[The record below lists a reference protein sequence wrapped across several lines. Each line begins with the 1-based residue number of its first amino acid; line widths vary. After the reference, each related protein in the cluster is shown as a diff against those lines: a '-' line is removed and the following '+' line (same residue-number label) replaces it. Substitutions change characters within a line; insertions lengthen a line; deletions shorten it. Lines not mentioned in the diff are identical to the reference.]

1 MSFAKRFISATK
13 IVLAVL
19 VLVGATV
26 CLSCSSDNSVRDKE
40 LERRIIDSLLEHKND
55 AVSKIDM
62 NKVLGTEWRKICIQG
77 PYFVKDLFEREIK
90 EKIDGDDGLGVD
102 TEQFNNIWIFYKNN
116 TSKFVQIHRGV
127 VMDRFAAD
135 HTLKQ
140 ALCTTSANPFLYL
153 QRQNGVKKFFFNSD
167 GE

>member
-77 PYFVKDLFEREIK
+77 PYAFQGGFEQEAN
-90 EKIDGDDGLGVD
+90 EKVVGYEYLDN
-102 TEQFNNIWIFYKNN
+102 ESFNNLWVFYKNN
-116 TSKFVQIHRGV
+116 TSRFAKIPRES
-127 VMDRFAAD
+127 VMDRLVDD
-135 HTLKQ
+135 HTLKPK
-140 ALCTTSANPFLYL
+140 LCTTTSNPFLYFK
-153 QRQNGVKKFFFNSD
+153 RQHGVKKFYFKED